1 MNQHFASIVLGL
13 AHQANTA
20 LEGHL
25 PSGAAEQGAGD
36 ARQVAQTLIDT
47 LSMLDGKTKGN
58 LDDDEMQ
65 LLSETLTA
73 LKFRF
78 VQQGQADSAPGDG
91 PA

>member
-20 LEGHL
+20 LEGTL
-25 PSGAAEQGAGD
+25 PPGAAEHGAGD

-47 LSMLDGKTKGN
+47 IGMLEDKTKGN
-58 LDDDEMQ
+58 LEADEVE
-65 LLSETLTA
+65 LLNETLVA
-73 LKFRF
+73 LRFRF
-78 VQQGQADSAPGDG
+78 VQQGRTKTVSDDE